1 MIKQEKL
8 LYKTDSYSSFNNL
21 ILGLEQKYFAKNA
34 FVYKEKKEELNVTYS
49 QLAKD
54 VAFVLKGFEKNK
66 ISKKHIAVMGR
77 NSYYYAL
84 MFLSCLCSD
93 NVFVPVDKDLTEEQM
108 VNLINHS
115 ESEVLFIDTKYAEKV
130 KNNLDKFTNINKI
143 VLFDECDIL
152 NGEIITSF
160 GEYTDNYKDVIKN
173 DNKDINR
180 LALLIYTSGTT
191 GDPKGVML
199 SEKNILSCGYNGAR
213 ICPVL
218 TKGLSVL
225 PYHHTYEESCGLLV
239 SLWCG
244 ATICIN
250 SALTKV
256 LAELNYYKPDYM
268 VIVPAFAELF
278 YKNIMKNVQAKGKEK
293 TIQIGIKISQLLL
306 KMGID
311 IRRKLFKEIHDAF
324 GGNLKK
330 IYCGGAPINPETAR
344 FFEKIGV
351 KFICGYGI
359 TECSPLVS
367 GNTDK
372 FNDHSTVGLPI
383 PCVEVEIRDKTDEG
397 IGEICVKGETVM
409 LGYFKNEEAT
419 KEVIKDGWFYTGDF
433 GFFNQKG
440 QLTISGRKKNII
452 VLSNGK
458 NVYPEEIEEKLKEI
472 EEIKEIVVRGI
483 EEDGY
488 TKSLLAEIYP
498 DEEKQIS
505 EQELFERVK
514 AVLSEFPP
522 YKRIEK
528 IVLRDEPFVKTTTKK
543 IKR

>member
-1 MIKQEKL
+1 MIKNEKL
-8 LYKTDSYSSFNNL
+8 LYKTDYYDSFNSL
-21 ILGLEQKYFAKNA
+21 VLGLSEKYDNTDAFIYKDKKAQKSVSYAN
-34 FVYKEKKEELNVTYS
+34 LS
-49 QLAKD
+49 KD
-54 VAFVLKGFEKNK
+54 VAFVLKGFEKNNL
-66 ISKKHIAVMGR
+66 SGKHIAVMGR
-77 NSYYYAL
+77 NSYHYAL
-84 MFLSCLCSD
+84 IFLSCLCSD
-93 NVFVPVDKDLTEEQM
+93 TVFVPVDKDLTIEQM
-108 VNLINHS
+108 TNLINHS
-115 ESEVLFIDTKYAEKV
+115 ESEVLFLDAKYA
-130 KNNLDKFTNINKI
+130 DKIKESYDKLATLKKI
-143 VLFDECDIL
+143 ILFDETDVID
-152 NGEIITSF
+152 GELFADF
-160 GEYTDNYKDVIKN
+160 GEYTDDYKAVIKN
-173 DNKDINR
+173 VKKDINR
-180 LALLIYTSGTT
+180 LASIIYTSGTT

-199 SEKNILSCGYNGAR
+199 SEKNILSCAYNGAR

-225 PYHHTYEESCGLLV
+225 PYHHTYEENCGLLV

-256 LAELNYYKPDYM
+256 LAELNLYKPDYM

-278 YKNIMKNVQAKGKEK
+278 YKNIMKNVQEKGKEK
-293 TIQIGIKISQLLL
+293 TIATGIKLSQLLL
-306 KMGID
+306 KIGID
-311 IRRKLFKEIHDAF
+311 VRRSLFKEIHQAF

-330 IYCGGAPINPETAR
+330 IYCGGAPINAETAR
-344 FFEKIGV
+344 FFEKIGI

-383 PCVEVEIRDKTDEG
+383 PCVEVEIRDKTEEG
-397 IGEICVKGETVM
+397 IGEICVKGESVM
-409 LGYFKNEEAT
+409 MGYFKNEEAT
-419 KEVIKDGWFYTGDF
+419 KNAIKDGWFYTGDY
-433 GFFNQKG
+433 GFFNKKG

-483 EEDGY
+483 DEGGY
-488 TKSLLAEIYP
+488 IKSLLAEIYP
-498 DEEKQIS
+498 DEEKVIS
-505 EQELFERVK
+505 ENELFEK
-514 AVLSEFPP
+514 IKNTLKDYPS

>member
-1 MIKQEKL
+1 MKLEKL
-8 LYKTDSYSSFNNL
+8 LYKADYYDNFNSF
-21 ILGLEQKYFAKNA
+21 ILGISKKYSNKDAFIYKDKKEQK
-34 FVYKEKKEELNVTYS
+34 NVTY
-49 QLAKD
+49 QQFAKD
-54 VAFVLKGFEKNK
+54 IAFVLKGFEKNNL
-66 ISKKHIAVMGR
+66 SGRHIAVMGR
-77 NSYYYAL
+77 NSYNYAL
-84 MFLSCLCSD
+84 IMLSCMCS
-93 NVFVPVDKDLTEEQM
+93 NCVFVPVDKDLTATQM
-108 VNLINHS
+108 TNLLNHS
-115 ESEVLFIDTKYAEKV
+115 ESDVLFLDTKYAEKI
-130 KNNLDKFTNINKI
+130 KESENNLTTLKKI
-143 VLFDECDIL
+143 VLFDESEFIDAEL
-152 NGEIITSF
+152 FSDF
-160 GEYTDNYKDVIKN
+160 GEYTDDYEDVIKN
-173 DNKDINR
+173 IKKDVNR
-180 LALLIYTSGTT
+180 IASIIYTSGTT
-191 GDPKGVML
+191 GEPKGVML
-199 SEKNILSCGYNGAR
+199 SEKNIISCAYNGAR

-225 PYHHTYEESCGLLV
+225 PYHHTYEENCSLLV

-256 LAELNYYKPDYM
+256 LSELNLYKPDYM

-278 YKNIMKNVQAKGKEK
+278 YKNIIKNVQAKGKEK
-293 TIQIGIKISQLLL
+293 TVKTGIKITQLLL
-306 KMGID
+306 KAGID
-311 IRRKLFKEIHDAF
+311 LRRVLFKEIHQAF

-330 IYCGGAPINPETAR
+330 IYCGGAPINAETAR
-344 FFEKIGV
+344 FFEKIGI

-383 PCVEVEIRDKTDEG
+383 PCVEVEIRDKTQDG
-397 IGEICVKGETVM
+397 IGEICVKGDSVM
-409 LGYFKNEEAT
+409 VGYYKNEEAT
-419 KEVIKDGWFYTGDF
+419 KNAIKDGWFYTGDY
-433 GFFNQKG
+433 GFFNDKG

-483 EEDGY
+483 EDDGY
-488 TKSLLAEIYP
+488 IKNLLAEIYP
-498 DEEKQIS
+498 DEENPIS
-505 EQELFERVK
+505 EIELFEK
-514 AVLSEFPP
+514 IKNALMEYPS

-528 IVLRDEPFVKTTTKK
+528 IILRDEPFPKTTTKK